1 MADQAQPQAQ
11 ARDLLAYIDA
21 SPSPFHAVEETSRR
35 LELAGFVRVDERDAW
50 QLEPGARAYLVR
62 DGGSIAAFEIGTSPP
77 EEVGVRLIGA
87 HTDSPTLR
95 IKPQP
100 EVVREGYRQL
110 AVEVY
115 GGALYSTWLDRDLSI
130 AGRVVLQGEGAT
142 VNSQLVRLDDLLIRV
157 PNLAIHLNRGV
168 NDSLQLNAQQHLV
181 PVVGLGDRA
190 GFALRERIV
199 SSLARGLAHA
209 RFDRSRAPEPLAS
222 TLSPECVLGWDLSL
236 FAVEPSRIG
245 GLADEFLFAPRLDNL
260 SSCHAALTAL
270 IESTGPRA
278 QTRAI
283 VLFDHEEVGSQSA
296 RGAGSLMLRS
306 LLSRVLEVFGPASE
320 TRLTRTV
327 ARSFLISGDMAH
339 GVHPNYADRHEP
351 GHRPLLGQGPV
362 IKLNSNQGY
371 GTDGE
376 TWALIE
382 QLAAS
387 VASRVQRFVVRS
399 DLGCGSTIGPI
410 SAARLGIRTVD
421 LGTPM
426 LSMHSARE
434 MAAVA
439 DVEPMI
445 RLLRAFLSAA

>member
-1 MADQAQPQAQ
+1 MPDTFAN
-11 ARDLLAYIDA
+11 DLLAYIDA
-21 SPSPFHAVEETSRR
+21 GPSPFHVVAETATR
-35 LELAGFVRVDERDAW
+35 LEAAGYQQLHERDAW
-50 QLEPGARAYLVR
+50 TLAPGDRAYVVR
-62 DGGSIAAFEIGTSPP
+62 DGASIAAFELGTEPP
-77 EEVGVRLIGA
+77 EEAGVRLIGA

-100 EVVREGYRQL
+100 ELVREGYRQL

-130 AGRVVLQGEGAT
+130 AGRVVLEGEGLS
-142 VNSQLVRLDDLLIRV
+142 VESHVIRLDDLVLRI

-181 PVVGLGDRA
+181 PVCGLGDRA
-190 GFALRERIV
+190 GFSLRERISRV
-199 SSLARGLAHA
+199 LEQKGVKAR
-209 RFDRSRAPEPLAS
+209 PERI
-222 TLSPECVLGWDLSL
+222 LGWDLSL
-236 FAVEPSRIG
+236 FGVEPGRIG
-245 GLADEFLFAPRLDNL
+245 GLADELIFAPRLDNL
-260 SSCHAALTAL
+260 SSCHAALSAL
-270 IESTGPRA
+270 LASAGPRPH
-278 QTRAI
+278 TRAI

-296 RGAGSLMLRS
+296 RGAGSLMLRT
-306 LLSRVLEVFGPASE
+306 LLSRMLEVFGPETE
-320 TRLTRTV
+320 TRLARTV
-327 ARSFLISGDMAH
+327 ARSLLISGDMAH
-339 GVHPNYADRHEP
+339 GVHPNYLDRHEP

-376 TWALIE
+376 TWAVIE
-382 QLAAS
+382 QLSAAVS
-387 VASRVQRFVVRS
+387 SKVQRFVVRS

-421 LGTPM
+421 LGNPM

-445 RLLRAFLSAA
+445 RIMRAFLS

>member
-1 MADQAQPQAQ
+1 MPESAAH
-11 ARDLLAYIDA
+11 DLLAYIDA
-21 SPSPFHAVEETSRR
+21 SPSPFHAVLETSRR
-35 LELAGFVRVDERDAW
+35 LEAAGFRRLEERDAW
-50 QLEPGARAYLVR
+50 DLTPGARAYLVR
-62 DGGSIAAFEIGTSPP
+62 DGGSIAAFEIGTEPP
-77 EEVGVRLIGA
+77 EDAGVRLIGA

-100 EVVREGYRQL
+100 EVTREGYRQL

-130 AGRVVLQGEGAT
+130 AGRVVLAGEGAHVDT
-142 VNSQLVRLDDLLIRV
+142 RLVRLDDLVLRV

-168 NDSLQLNAQQHLV
+168 NDSLQLNAQQHLA
-181 PVVGLGDRA
+181 PVVGLGDRT
-190 GFALRERIV
+190 GFSLRDR
-199 SSLARGLAHA
+199 LAR
-209 RFDRSRAPEPLAS
+209 
-222 TLSPECVLGWDLSL
+222 TLVQNGVAGAAPECVLGWDLSL
-236 FAVEPSRIG
+236 FGVEPARLG
-245 GLADEFLFAPRLDNL
+245 GLDNELIFAPRLDNL
-260 SSCHAALTAL
+260 SSCHAALSAL
-270 IESTGPRA
+270 LESTGPKA
-278 QTRAI
+278 HTRAI

-296 RGAGSLMLRS
+296 RGAGSLMLRA
-306 LLSRVLEVFGPASE
+306 LLSRVLEVFAPASE

-327 ARSFLISGDMAH
+327 ARSFLVSGDMAH
-339 GVHPNYADRHEP
+339 GVHPNYTDRHEP

-376 TWALIE
+376 TWGLIE

-387 VASRVQRFVVRS
+387 VQSKVQRFVVRS

-421 LGTPM
+421 IGNPM

>member
-1 MADQAQPQAQ
+1 MSDSSSPVH
-11 ARDLLAYIDA
+11 DLLAYIDA
-21 SPSPFHAVEETSRR
+21 SPSPFHAVLETSRR
-35 LELAGFVRVDERDAW
+35 LEAAGFTRLEERDAW
-50 QLEPGARAYLVR
+50 QLSPGARAYVVR
-62 DGGSIAAFEIGTSPP
+62 DGGSIAAFELGSEAP
-77 EEVGVRLIGA
+77 EDAGMRLSGA

-130 AGRVVLQGEGAT
+130 AGRVLLAGEGSALDAR
-142 VNSQLVRLDDLLIRV
+142 LVRLDDLILRV

-181 PVVGLGDRA
+181 PVVGLGDRS
-190 GFALRERIV
+190 GFALRDK
-199 SSLARGLAHA
+199 LARALAREGA
-209 RFDRSRAPEPLAS
+209 PAVAPER
-222 TLSPECVLGWDLSL
+222 VLGWDLSL
-236 FAVEPSRIG
+236 FGVEPSRVG
-245 GLADEFLFAPRLDNL
+245 GWDNELIFAPRLDNL
-260 SSCHAALTAL
+260 SSCHAALSAL
-270 IESTGPRA
+270 LQSSGNA
-278 QTRAI
+278 AHTRAI

-296 RGAGSLMLRS
+296 RGAGSLMLRG
-306 LLSRVLEVFGPASE
+306 LLARMLEVYGPATE

-327 ARSFLISGDMAH
+327 ARSFLVSGDMAH
-339 GVHPNYADRHEP
+339 GVHPNYVDRHEP

-382 QLAAS
+382 QLAGS
-387 VASRVQRFVVRS
+387 VQTKLQRFVVRS

-421 LGTPM
+421 LGNPM

-439 DVEPMI
+439 DVAPMI
-445 RLLRAFLSAA
+445 QLLQAFLTAA

>member
-1 MADQAQPQAQ
+1 MPATSEAQE

-21 SPSPFHAVEETSRR
+21 SPSPFHVVKETSRR
-35 LELAGFVRVDERDAW
+35 LEAAGFTRLDERDAW
-50 QLEPGARAYLVR
+50 QLEPGARAYVVR
-62 DGGSIAAFEIGTSPP
+62 DGGSVAAFEIGTSAP
-77 EEVGVRLIGA
+77 EDAGVRFIGA

-100 EVVREGYRQL
+100 EVAREGYRQL

-130 AGRVVLQGEGAT
+130 AGRVVLQGEGAR
-142 VNSQLVRLDDLLIRV
+142 VESQVVTLDDLIIRV

-181 PVVGLGDRA
+181 PVAGLGDRA
-190 GFALRERIV
+190 GFALRERI
-199 SSLARGLAHA
+199 ARTLVRDGVAEA
-209 RFDRSRAPEPLAS
+209 TPER
-222 TLSPECVLGWDLSL
+222 VLGWDLSL
-236 FAVEPSRIG
+236 FAVEPSRLG

-260 SSCHAALTAL
+260 SSCHAALSAL
-270 IESTGPRA
+270 LASSGPRA
-278 QTRAI
+278 QTRVV

-306 LLSRVLEVFGPASE
+306 LLSRILEVFGPASE

-327 ARSFLISGDMAH
+327 ARSFLVSGDMAH
-339 GVHPNYADRHEP
+339 GVHPNYVDRHEP

-387 VASRVQRFVVRS
+387 VDEKVQRFVVRS

-421 LGTPM
+421 IGSPM

-445 RLLRAFLSAA
+445 RLLGAFLSASP

>member
-1 MADQAQPQAQ
+1 MPESSAH
-11 ARDLLAYIDA
+11 DLLAYIDA
-21 SPSPFHAVEETSRR
+21 SPSPFHAVLETQRR
-35 LELAGFVRVDERDAW
+35 LEAAGFSRVEERDAW
-50 QLEPGARAYLVR
+50 QLAPGARAYLVR
-62 DGGSIAAFEIGTSPP
+62 DGGSIAAFEVGTDAP
-77 EEVGVRLIGA
+77 EDAGVRLIGA

-95 IKPQP
+95 VKPQP
-100 EVVREGYRQL
+100 ELSREGYRQL
-110 AVEVY
+110 GVEVY

-130 AGRVVLQGEGAT
+130 AGRVVLAGAG
-142 VNSQLVRLDDLLIRV
+142 SQVETHVLRLDDLVVRI

-181 PVVGLGDRA
+181 PVVGLGDRS
-190 GFALRERIV
+190 GFSLRER
-199 SSLARGLAHA
+199 L
-209 RFDRSRAPEPLAS
+209 SRALPGSAPER
-222 TLSPECVLGWDLSL
+222 VLGWDLSL
-236 FAVEPSRIG
+236 FAVEPARLG
-245 GLADEFLFAPRLDNL
+245 GLDNEFLFAPRLDNL

-270 IESTGPRA
+270 LASSGPRP

-296 RGAGSLMLRS
+296 RGAGSLMLRA
-306 LLSRVLEVFGPASE
+306 LLSRILEVFGPASE

-327 ARSFLISGDMAH
+327 ARSFLVSGDMAH

-351 GHRPLLGQGPV
+351 THRPLLGQGPV
-362 IKLNSNQGY
+362 IKLNANQGY

-387 VASRVQRFVVRS
+387 VQTKLQRFVVRS

-421 LGTPM
+421 IGNPM

-434 MAAVA
+434 LAAVA

-445 RLLRAFLSAA
+445 RLLGAFLSAA

>member
-1 MADQAQPQAQ
+1 MSDTFAN
-11 ARDLLAYIDA
+11 DLLAYIDA
-21 SPSPFHAVEETSRR
+21 SPSPFHAVLETQAR
-35 LELAGFVRVDERDAW
+35 LEAAGFRQLDEREAW
-50 QLEPGARAYLVR
+50 TLAPGDRAYFVR
-62 DGGSIAAFEIGTSPP
+62 DGASIAAFEIGTAPP
-77 EEVGVRLIGA
+77 EEAGVRLIGA

-100 EVVREGYRQL
+100 EIVREGYRQL
-110 AVEVY
+110 GVEVY

-130 AGRVVLQGEGAT
+130 AGRVVLQGEG
-142 VNSQLVRLDDLLIRV
+142 VQLESQLVRVEDLVLRI

-168 NDSLQLNAQQHLV
+168 NDSFQLNAQQHLV
-181 PVVGLGDRA
+181 PVCGLGERA
-190 GFALRERIV
+190 GFSLRER
-199 SSLARGLAHA
+199 LARALEQRGVRVKAE
-209 RFDRSRAPEPLAS
+209 RI
-222 TLSPECVLGWDLSL
+222 LGWDLSL
-236 FAVEPSRIG
+236 YTVEPGRIG
-245 GLADEFLFAPRLDNL
+245 GLADELIFAPRLDNL
-260 SSCHAALTAL
+260 ASCHAALSAL
-270 IESTGPRA
+270 LASAGPRPH
-278 QTRAI
+278 TRAI

-296 RGAGSLMLRS
+296 RGAGSLILRA
-306 LLSRVLEVFGPASE
+306 LLSRILDVFGPASE

-327 ARSFLISGDMAH
+327 ARSFLLSGDMAH

-382 QLAAS
+382 QLSAA
-387 VASRVQRFVVRS
+387 VQAKVQRFVVRS

-410 SAARLGIRTVD
+410 SAARLGRRTVD
-421 LGTPM
+421 LGNPM

-445 RLLRAFLSAA
+445 RILRAFLT